1 MHFFTYI
8 GRTLCVKFHCT
19 IEPAMLEYLSVNC
32 VNEVPQKGTQIMIN
46 KKRLT
51 AVIISL
57 SMLIMMLFT
66 GSVYA
71 YEGVIFNNDSISDVQ
86 MIKSNMT
93 GFGVTT
99 SWEYPYSDALFDL
112 PSNEYNHILA
122 RSSIGL
128 AMAAFR
134 DTKNKEAQDDNLIE
148 FLEATGFEDIITE
161 TYKSAPTTAAD
172 SIAYGLAHKSI
183 EDYTLVAV
191 PVCGGNYTKEWASNF
206 TIGDSIRSDGFN
218 AAAQVVT
225 AAVYDYIDSNNIT
238 GNIKIWITGYSRGG
252 GVSNIAAADL
262 TDSGKFIDVYAY
274 CFAAP
279 RTTKEPG
286 SYDNIFNIISK
297 DDVVT
302 KVPFADWGYK
312 RYGTDLY
319 TKSIEADTDSME
331 VIEASGE
338 IYKQL
343 TGANMTV
350 NPEINYQLRIICDYL
365 YKFLPTSAEYK
376 EKFQPLLLE
385 IIEAEDK
392 TIGITGLIDVMMQ
405 FSQENEDFNSEIQDM
420 IDFLQQMANTYVLSG
435 NKEQKSTGA
444 WDTELGMF
452 NLFNEHLPYKYI
464 ARLFA
469 SDDPNEI
476 YSENTAYTR
485 LAIYADVDIQII
497 KDGLLVEN
505 VTSDGIVRDFYSD
518 KYYDMPDVRFSK
530 SGYDKSNKYIL
541 TLPADS
547 EWDIYISGDRIQSL
561 GYINSAMSAE
571 TTKAELSDY
580 YVINMEAEQ
589 LYKIMIKYGQ
599 VVQDEETGTYTSSIF
614 SFSDIEYSPSSSMVY
629 ENSFK
634 KYITIEEVL
643 GIGLLIIT
651 LVVFELLLSIVLA
664 IVRRVRK
671 KPRRGPIAWAW
682 TLINVAIFAIVE
694 VQIWYYIP
702 AYPIAKAIVKG
713 IVLFLIIG
721 ILLKGWKKYR
731 TKRNRILVPALIM
744 ACVAD
749 FVLERLYIGE
759 RNTWNIFIPLA
770 VYLWLMVSAWFV
782 WHDTEKSQEI
792 IENDDMGTRI
802 DLSKQ
807 LAEAE
812 KEKKDGQ

>member
-1 MHFFTYI
+1 MHFFVYI
-8 GRTLCVKFHCT
+8 RHTICIKFHCT
-19 IEPAMLEYLSVNC
+19 IEHAMLEYFSVNRI
-32 VNEVPQKGTQIMIN
+32 NKALQEGMHIMI
-46 KKRLT
+46 KIKRLP
-51 AVIISL
+51 AIIISL

-66 GSVYA
+66 GSAYA
-71 YEGVIFNNDSISDVQ
+71 YEGVVFNSDSISDIQ
-86 MIKSNMT
+86 MIKSHMT

-99 SWEYPYSDALFDL
+99 SWEYPYSDDLFDL
-112 PSNEYNHILA
+112 PSNEYNHTFA
-122 RSSIGL
+122 RASIGL

-134 DTKNKEAQDDNLIE
+134 DTKNKDSQDDNLIE
-148 FLEATGFEDIITE
+148 FLKTAGFEDIITE

-183 EDYTLVAV
+183 EDFTLVAV

-206 TIGDSIRSDGFN
+206 TIGDSVRSDGFN

-225 AAVYDYIDSNNIT
+225 AAVYDYIESNNIT
-238 GNIKIWITGYSRGG
+238 GNIKIWITGYSRAG

-262 TDSGKFIDVYAY
+262 TDSGRFADVYAY

-286 SYDNIFNIISK
+286 DYDNIFNIISK

-319 TKSIEADTDSME
+319 TKSIEADTDSIE
-331 VIEASGE
+331 IIEATDE

-376 EKFQPLLLE
+376 EKFQPLLIE

-392 TIGITGLIDVMMQ
+392 TIGIAGLIDVMMQ
-405 FSQENEDFNSEIQDM
+405 FSEKNDSYSVEIQEM

-444 WDTELGMF
+444 WDTELGKF

-476 YSENTAYTR
+476 FSENTAYTR
-485 LAIYADVDIQII
+485 LAIYGVVDIQILN
-497 KDGLLVEN
+497 DGRLVES

-530 SGYDKSNKYIL
+530 SGYDNTNMYIL
-541 TLPADS
+541 TLPADTQ
-547 EWDIYISGDRIQSL
+547 WDIYISGSRIQSL

-580 YVINMEAEQ
+580 YVINMESEQ
-589 LYKIMIKYGQ
+589 LYEILINYGE
-599 VVQDEETGTYTSSIF
+599 VVQNEKTGVYTSSIF
-614 SFSDIEYSPSSSMVY
+614 SFADVEYSPSSSMLY
-629 ENSFK
+629 ENTFK
-634 KYITIEEVL
+634 KYITIQDVL
-643 GIGLLIIT
+643 GIGLLIIA
-651 LVVFELLLSIVLA
+651 LVVFELLLSIILA

-671 KPRRGPIAWAW
+671 KQRRGPIAWAW
-682 TLINVAIFAIVE
+682 TLINVAIFAMVE

-702 AYPIAKAIVKG
+702 AYPIAKAIVKV
-713 IVLFLIIG
+713 IVLFMIIG

-731 TKRNRILVPALIM
+731 TRRNRILVPALM
-744 ACVAD
+744 LACAAD
-749 FVLERLYIGE
+749 FVLEWLYIGE

-770 VYLWLMVSAWFV
+770 VYLWLMISAWFV
-782 WHDTEKSQEI
+782 WHDTEKSQTI

-802 DLSKQ
+802 DLSEQ

-812 KEKKDGQ
+812 KEKNNEK

>member
-1 MHFFTYI
+1 MI
-8 GRTLCVKFHCT
+8 KKKK
-19 IEPAMLEYLSVNC
+19 LSVI
-32 VNEVPQKGTQIMIN
+32 IM
-46 KKRLT
+46 
-51 AVIISL
+51 SL
-57 SMLIMMLFT
+57 CMLIMMLFSET
-66 GSVYA
+66 AYA
-71 YEGVIFNNDSISDVQ
+71 YEGVTFNSDSISDVQ
-86 MIKSNMT
+86 MIKNSMT
-93 GFGVTT
+93 GFGVST

-134 DTKNKEAQDDNLIE
+134 DTRNKESQDDNLIE
-148 FLEATGFEDIITE
+148 FLKAAGFEDILTE
-161 TYKSAPTTAAD
+161 TYKSGPTTAAD

-183 EDYTLVAV
+183 GDFTLVAV
-191 PVCGGNYTKEWASNF
+191 PLCGGNYTKEWASNF
-206 TIGDSIRSDGFN
+206 TIGDSVRADGFN

-238 GNIKIWITGYSRGG
+238 GNIKVWITGYSRGG

-262 TDSGKFIDVYAY
+262 TDSGKFADVYAY

-286 SYDNIFNIISK
+286 NYDNIFNIISK

-302 KVPFADWGYK
+302 KVPFADWGYE

-319 TKSIEADTDSME
+319 TKSIEADSDSME
-331 VIEASGE
+331 FIEATGE

-365 YKFLPTSAEYK
+365 YKFLPTSTEYK

-385 IIEAEDK
+385 IIGEDDK
-392 TIGITGLIDVMMQ
+392 TVGIVGLIDVMMQ
-405 FSQENEDFNSEIQDM
+405 FSQENETYNSEIQEM

-444 WDTELGMF
+444 WDTDLGKF

-485 LAIYADVDIQII
+485 LAIYGDIDIQIM
-497 KDGLLVEN
+497 KDGMLVES
-505 VTSDGIVRDFYSD
+505 VTADGIVRDFYSD

-530 SGYDKSNKYIL
+530 SSYDNTNMYIL
-541 TLPADS
+541 TLPADT
-547 EWDIYISGDRIQSL
+547 EWDIYISGSRIQSL

-571 TTKAELSDY
+571 TTKAKLSDY

-589 LYKIMIKYGQ
+589 LYEILIRYGE
-599 VVQDEETGTYTSSIF
+599 VVLDDKTADYTTSIF
-614 SFSDIEYSPSSSMVY
+614 SFADVEYSPSSSMLY
-629 ENSFK
+629 ENTFK
-634 KYITIEEVL
+634 KYITIEDVL
-643 GIGLLIIT
+643 GIGLMILT
-651 LVVFELLLSIVLA
+651 LVVFELLLSIILA
-664 IVRRVRK
+664 IIRRVRK

-682 TLINVAIFAIVE
+682 TLINVAIFAFVE
-694 VQIWYYIP
+694 VQIWFFIP
-702 AYPIAKAIVKG
+702 AYPIAKAIAKG

-731 TKRNRILVPALIM
+731 TRRNRILVPVLLL

-749 FVLERLYIGE
+749 FILEWLYIGE
-759 RNTWNIFIPLA
+759 RNSWNIFIPLA

-792 IENDDMGTRI
+792 IENNDMGTRI

-812 KEKKDGQ
+812 KEKNNKQ

>member
-1 MHFFTYI
+1 MHFFVYI
-8 GRTLCVKFHCT
+8 RHTPCVKFYCT
-19 IEPAMLEYLSVNC
+19 IKPAMLEYFNVNC
-32 VNEVPQKGTQIMIN
+32 VNEVPQKGMQIMIN
-46 KKRLT
+46 IKRLP

-66 GSVYA
+66 GSAYA
-71 YEGVIFNNDSISDVQ
+71 YDGVIFNNDSISDIQ
-86 MIKSNMT
+86 MIKSSMT

-112 PSNEYNHILA
+112 PSNEYNHTLA

-128 AMAAFR
+128 AMSAFR
-134 DTKNKEAQDDNLIE
+134 DTNNKDAQDDNLTE
-148 FLEATGFEDIITE
+148 FLKLTGFDDIVTE
-161 TYKSAPTTAAD
+161 SYKAEPTTDAD

-183 EDYTLVAV
+183 GDFTLVAV

-206 TIGDSIRSDGFN
+206 TIGDSVRSDGFN

-225 AAVYDYIDSNNIT
+225 AAVYDYIESNNIT
-238 GNIKIWITGYSRGG
+238 GDIKIWITGYSRAG

-262 TDSGKFIDVYAY
+262 TDSGKFTDVYAY

-286 SYDNIFNIISK
+286 NYNNIFNIISK
-297 DDVVT
+297 DDIVT

-331 VIEASGE
+331 IIEATSE

-343 TGANMTV
+343 TGTNMTV

-385 IIEAEDK
+385 LIKEDDK
-392 TIGITGLIDVMMQ
+392 TIGITGLIEVMMQ
-405 FSQENEDFNSEIQDM
+405 FSEVNESYNVEIQEM
-420 IDFLQQMANTYVLSG
+420 IEFLQQMANSYVLSG

-444 WDTELGMF
+444 WDTELGMV

-485 LAIYADVDIQII
+485 LAIYGVADIQIL
-497 KDGLLVEN
+497 KDGMLVES
-505 VTSDGIVRDFYSD
+505 VTADGTVRDFYSD
-518 KYYDMPDVRFSK
+518 KYYNMPDVRFSK
-530 SGYDKSNKYIL
+530 SEYENTNMYVL
-541 TLPADS
+541 TLPADTQ
-547 EWDIYISGDRIQSL
+547 WDIYVSGSRIQSL

-589 LYKIMIKYGQ
+589 LYEILIQYGK
-599 VVQDEETGTYTSSIF
+599 VVLNEKTSAYTSSIF
-614 SFSDIEYSPSSSMVY
+614 SFSDMEYSPSSSMLY

-634 KYITIEEVL
+634 KYITIQEVMS
-643 GIGLLIIT
+643 IAFLIT
-651 LVVFELLLSIVLA
+651 ALVAFELLLSIILA

-682 TLINVAIFAIVE
+682 TLINVAIFAFVE

-702 AYPIAKAIVKG
+702 AYPIAKAIAKA
-713 IVLFLIIG
+713 IVLFMIIG
-721 ILLKGWKKYR
+721 ILLKGWKRYR

-744 ACVAD
+744 ACAAD
-749 FVLERLYIGE
+749 FVLEWLYIGE

-807 LAEAE
+807 LEEAE
-812 KEKKDGQ
+812 KEKNNGQ